1 MEGKKIKYSIVNYF
15 YQIKANE
22 LIKQFEKPIKIK
34 LTKYWKFENKI
45 DNDEVTNN
53 FQVLTKLILEN
64 SESKNWPSFIRE
76 AYNKGDKGKL
86 KEHLNKL
93 SKYIFFLQKI
103 WFT

>member
-1 MEGKKIKYSIVNYF
+1 MEGKKIKYAKLHDF
-15 YQIKANE
+15 DEIKAIE
-22 LIKQFEKPIKIK
+22 SMKEFEKPIKIK

-76 AYNKGDKGKL
+76 AYNKGDKAKL

-93 SKYIFFLQKI
+93 SKYFFFLQKI